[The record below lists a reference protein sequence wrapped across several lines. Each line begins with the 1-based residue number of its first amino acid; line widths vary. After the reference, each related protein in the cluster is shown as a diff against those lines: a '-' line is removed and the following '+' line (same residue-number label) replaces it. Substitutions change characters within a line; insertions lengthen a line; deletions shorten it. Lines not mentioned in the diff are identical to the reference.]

1 MVFMNFI
8 IAIIGESYASVIEF
22 RNAHDYKQRVG
33 MIFEREL
40 FIPFS
45 TINDQEMF
53 PKFLIVRKKKLTE
66 ASANDSNSL
75 LNQIKQIKTFILD
88 QTEI

>member
-1 MVFMNFI
+1 
-8 IAIIGESYASVIEF
+8 
-22 RNAHDYKQRVG
+22 
-33 MIFEREL
+33 
-40 FIPFS
+40 
-45 TINDQEMF
+45 MF
-53 PKFLIVRKKKLTE
+53 PKFLIVRKKKQTE